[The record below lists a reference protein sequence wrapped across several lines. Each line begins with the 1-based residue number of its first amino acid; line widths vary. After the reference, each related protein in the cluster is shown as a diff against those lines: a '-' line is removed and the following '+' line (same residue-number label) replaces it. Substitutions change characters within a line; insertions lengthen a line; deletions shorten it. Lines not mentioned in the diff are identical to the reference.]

1 MGYVEDS
8 LMPGENVVYR
18 TTLHWAVYSG
28 AVALGLIALISVVA
42 GVGAVGAFFL
52 ALALIAAVVA
62 SVAVNSS
69 EFAVTNKRVLIKL
82 GWLNRRSLEIL
93 LSKVEGIGVE
103 QGLSG
108 KILGYGTIVVTGT
121 GGTHERF
128 KNIAAPFELR
138 KRIHEQAATAQD
150 TSRGGGT
157 APAALPTGREER
169 DCPYCAE
176 RILAKARVCKH
187 CGREVQPLA

>member
-1 MGYVEDS
+1 MGYVEES
-8 LMPGENVVYR
+8 LMPGETVVYR
-18 TTLHWAVYSG
+18 TKLHWTVYSG
-28 AVALGLIALISVVA
+28 AVALGLIALISIVA
-42 GVGAVGAFFL
+42 GVAAVGAFFL
-52 ALALIAAVVA
+52 ALALLAAVVA
-62 SVAVNSS
+62 SVAVSSS
-69 EFAVTNKRVLIKL
+69 EFAVTNKRVLIKV

-103 QGLSG
+103 QCLSG
-108 KILGYGTIVVTGT
+108 KIMGYGTIVVTGT

-128 KNIAAPFELR
+128 KNIAAPLEFR
-138 KRIHEQAATAQD
+138 KRTHEQAAAVQE
-150 TSRGGGT
+150 TSRGGGA
-157 APAALPTGREER
+157 APTALPTGREER

>member
-8 LMPGENVVYR
+8 LMPGEAVAFR
-18 TTLHWAVYSG
+18 TKLHWTVYWG
-28 AVALGLIALISVVA
+28 AVGLGLIALISI
-42 GVGAVGAFFL
+42 GVGVAVVGAFFL
-52 ALALIAAVVA
+52 ALGGIAALVA
-62 SVAVNSS
+62 YVAMSSS
-69 EFAVTNKRVLIKL
+69 EFAVTNKRILIKV

-103 QGLSG
+103 QGLGG

-128 KNIAAPFELR
+128 KNIAGPFEFR
-138 KRIHEQAATAQD
+138 KRVQEQASTIQD
-150 TSRGGGT
+150 AGRSV
-157 APAALPTGREER
+157 LPTGREER